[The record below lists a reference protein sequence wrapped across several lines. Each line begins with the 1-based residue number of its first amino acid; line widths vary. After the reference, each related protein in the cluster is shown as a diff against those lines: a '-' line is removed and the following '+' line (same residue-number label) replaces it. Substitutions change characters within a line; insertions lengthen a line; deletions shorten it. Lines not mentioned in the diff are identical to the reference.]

1 MLFLFFS
8 FPQFNL
14 SETQYRLHAK
24 EVANSLDL
32 SKYDGIVCVSG
43 DGILVEVG
51 SCYNMHYVL
60 YCFNVEN
67 DKFFMYKK
75 SCENDKYIERHQLVV
90 ETTPKEWIMMLPTSL
105 SKGNFKI

>member
-1 MLFLFFS
+1 MCFRNAYHAFLFFS

-51 SCYNMHYVL
+51 SRYNMHYVL
-60 YCFNVEN
+60 YCFSVEN
-67 DKFFMYKK
+67 DKFFTYKK
-75 SCENDKYIERHQLVV
+75 SCEMINTLNAISWLWK
-90 ETTPKEWIMMLPTSL
+90 LPQKNGL
-105 SKGNFKI
+105 